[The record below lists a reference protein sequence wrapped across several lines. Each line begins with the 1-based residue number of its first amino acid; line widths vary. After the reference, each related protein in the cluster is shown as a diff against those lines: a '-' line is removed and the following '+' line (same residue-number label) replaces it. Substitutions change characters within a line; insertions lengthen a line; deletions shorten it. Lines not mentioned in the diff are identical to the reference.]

1 MDPFAFIPVDRRPQ
15 VLSAAALVSLACML
29 TLYYIG
35 PANLAKA
42 LEASTSQDEVN
53 KITASFGNHG
63 RGLALLNLA
72 IDYVFIPAYVSGLGL
87 ACLAFLNHD
96 VSGIFRSVGIFAA
109 MLAYVAG
116 AADVIENTSLVLT
129 LLWRFDALIMSL
141 ARIATV
147 IKLMG
152 LAVGFVFILAATAR
166 IALNLQPSR

>member
-1 MDPFAFIPVDRRPQ
+1 MDFF
-15 VLSAAALVSLACML
+15 
-29 TLYYIG
+29 
-35 PANLAKA
+35 
-42 LEASTSQDEVN
+42 
-53 KITASFGNHG
+53 ITASFGNHG

-96 VSGIFRSVGIFAA
+96 ISGIFRSVGIFAA